1 MSKHNWRQSWPLT
14 RQRLRNRRGSVTPEE
29 VVRNLEAI
37 NSELEAAKNRLDAI
51 DTKLDRMWH
60 HIDLIRTHSATY
72 LGKGVSL
79 TYLPDQTPIL
89 VNTPDYYGPLNLIN
103 GGRYE
108 EENINLLF
116 SFVDDHTRT
125 FVDAG
130 ANLGYFSLR
139 LAERL
144 RQHGKVLAFEPHPR
158 MADLTR
164 YNAIINGLEP
174 VVTVHQFGLSDV
186 EAEVDFSFPKGHI
199 GGGVIG
205 NADQPEAFDIIR
217 SRVRKLDD
225 VLDADATVDLMKID
239 VEGHEPAVMRG
250 MQRIMGR
257 SPHLKILFE
266 KLGTHVGHEP
276 EIEGLLRPFGFQLYA
291 VSGDAQLSPI
301 GPGEL
306 AAFSGCGFAA
316 RPEQVDVMDRRR
328 FNIYP
333 SQLAIPGRSP
343 LRPGEVLIDGGPPGR
358 TLFHGPYWALRPGTW
373 QLQIHGKIEG
383 EIEMHVAERRG
394 FVTNTQRMSAAQMQF
409 RFRNELE
416 LMQFELVARPVDHDA
431 RVEIERLE
439 MVRIR

>member
-1 MSKHNWRQSWPLT
+1 MSKLNW
-14 RQRLRNRRGSVTPEE
+14 RQRLRNHRRGSVAPEE
-29 VVRNLEAI
+29 VTKDLEAI
-37 NSELEAAKNRLDAI
+37 NSELEAVKSRLNAI

-72 LGKGVSL
+72 LGNGVAL
-79 TYLPDQTPIL
+79 TYLPDQTPVL

-108 EENINLLF
+108 EENIDLLF
-116 SFVDDHTRT
+116 SFVDDHTHT

-139 LAERL
+139 MAERL

-158 MADLTR
+158 MAELTR

-186 EAEVDFSFPKGHI
+186 EADVDFSFPKGHM

-205 NADQPEAFDIIR
+205 NAGQPERFDSIR
-217 SRVRKLDD
+217 SRVQRLDD

-239 VEGHEPAVMRG
+239 VEGHEPAVLRG
-250 MQRIMGR
+250 MQRIMAR

-276 EIEGLLRPFGFQLYA
+276 EIEALLHPVGFQLYS
-291 VSGDAQLSPI
+291 VNGDAQLSPI
-301 GPGEL
+301 GTGEL

-316 RPEQVDVMDRRR
+316 RPEQVDVLDRRR
-328 FNIYP
+328 FSIYP
-333 SQLAIPGRSP
+333 SQLAIPGRPP
-343 LRPGEVLIDGGPPGR
+343 LNPGEVFAGEGPPGR

-373 QLQIHGKIEG
+373 ELQIHGKIEG

-394 FVTNTQRMSAAQMQF
+394 FVANTQRMSAAQM
-409 RFRNELE
+409 RFGFKNELE
-416 LMQFELVARPVDHDA
+416 LTQFELVARPVDCDA

-439 MVRIR
+439 MVRVR